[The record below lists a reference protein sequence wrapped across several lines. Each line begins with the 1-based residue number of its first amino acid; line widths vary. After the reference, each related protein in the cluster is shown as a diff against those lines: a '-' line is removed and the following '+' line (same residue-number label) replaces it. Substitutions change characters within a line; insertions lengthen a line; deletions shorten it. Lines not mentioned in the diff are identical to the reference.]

1 MSSVAAAVRPA
12 RERSSD
18 PPLYWFMTLLFLATA
33 VAGFAPSSA
42 AILSGAI
49 PVPPLVVHV
58 HAACMLTWLILLVTQ
73 ASLVRGGR
81 LALHRTL
88 GTCSFVAAAAL
99 LTALVTVTTVRYGD
113 LTGAGFGPLAS
124 NILLLQIRS
133 ILLFPAFYRWAIAAR
148 HTDPATHKRAML
160 FATLVLLDAAIA
172 RMSWLPGTNSANTYD
187 GVHLW
192 LLALLVPAVVADL
205 VRLGKVHRVYV
216 VGLVLL
222 APFFVATHFAWNSP
236 AWHAFA
242 ANLMG
247 FGG

>member
-1 MSSVAAAVRPA
+1 MSAAAASMRPA
-12 RERSSD
+12 LERSSD

-42 AILSGAI
+42 AILSGAV

-81 LALHRTL
+81 LALHRRL
-88 GTCSFVAAAAL
+88 GTVSYAVAVAL
-99 LTALVTVTTVRYGD
+99 LAAMVTVTIVRYGD
-113 LTGAGFGPLAS
+113 ITDVGAGPVAS

-133 ILLFPAFYRWAIAAR
+133 IVLFPAFYLWAIAAR
-148 HTDPATHKRAML
+148 RTDLATHKRAML

-172 RMSWLPGTNSANTYD
+172 RMFWLPGTDSTTTYD

-205 VRLGKVHRVYV
+205 ARLGKIHRVYV
-216 VGLVLL
+216 VGLAAL
-222 APFFVATHFAWNSP
+222 APFFVATHFGWNAP

-242 ANLMG
+242 ARLMG
-247 FGG
+247 YGA